1 MSEALVNPIISS
13 AFKRALKK
21 ILKPLVKLLLSKG
34 ITYTALLEALKQIY
48 IEVAEESFKLDN
60 KRLTDSRISLLTGI
74 HRKEVKRLRENLQE
88 EISEPEIKAGISAGI
103 IALWQASEDYTDD
116 KHKPLKLSRN
126 GKAPSFESLVY
137 SVSKD
142 KHFRSILDDWLHQGI
157 VFLDKEDN
165 VCLSADSFVPDEDE
179 DEKVFFA
186 GRNIHYHL
194 EVINHNLQT
203 KAPANDENL
212 DPQTAARIAPM
223 FDRSVYYKHL
233 SDKSVQVLE
242 SKAKE
247 NALNSLLEI
256 NQLASQLQQKD
267 LQHPNATSAIH
278 FGSYFFR
285 QLNSSDRAQD
295 SNPPK

>member
-1 MSEALVNPIISS
+1 MSEALVNPIVSS

-21 ILKPLVKLLLSKG
+21 ILKPLIKLLLSKG
-34 ITYTALLEALKQIY
+34 ITYTSLLEALKQIY
-48 IEVAEESFKLDN
+48 IEVAEESFKLES

-74 HRKEVKRLRENLQE
+74 HRKEVKRLRENLQD
-88 EISEPEIKAGISAGI
+88 EISEPEIKAGISAAI
-103 IALWQASEDYTDD
+103 IASWQASDDYTDAQ
-116 KHKPLKLSRN
+116 KKPLPLPRN

-137 SVSKD
+137 SISKD
-142 KHFRSILDDWLHQGI
+142 KHFRSVLDDWLHQGI
-157 VFLDKEDN
+157 VFLDEQQN
-165 VCLSADSFVPDEDE
+165 VCLSAESFVPNKDE

-194 EVINHNLQT
+194 EVISHNLQS
-203 KAPANDENL
+203 KPQADDSNL

-223 FDRSVYYKHL
+223 FDRSVYYKNL
-233 SDKSVQVLE
+233 SDKSVQILE

-267 LQHPNATSAIH
+267 MHQPNATSAMH
-278 FGSYFFR
+278 FGSYFYR
-285 QLNSSDRAQD
+285 QLNPSQDASD
-295 SNPPK
+295 PKASK

>member
-1 MSEALVNPIISS
+1 MSEALINPIVSS

-21 ILKPLVKLLLSKG
+21 ILKPLIKLLLSKG
-34 ITYTALLEALKQIY
+34 ITYTSLLEALKQIY

-74 HRKEVKRLRENLQE
+74 HRKEVKRLRENLQD
-88 EISEPEIKAGISAGI
+88 EISEPEIKAGISAAI
-103 IALWQASEDYTDD
+103 IALWQASEDYTDEQN
-116 KHKPLKLSRN
+116 KPLKLARN
-126 GKAPSFESLVY
+126 GEAPSFESLVY

-142 KHFRSILDDWLHQGI
+142 KHFRSVLDDWLHQGI
-157 VFLDKEDN
+157 VNLDQDN
-165 VCLSADSFVPDEDE
+165 YVCLSAESFVPDEDE

-194 EVINHNLQT
+194 EIINHNLQAKPLT
-203 KAPANDENL
+203 EDDHI
-212 DPQTAARIAPM
+212 DPQTAARAAPM
-223 FDRSVYYKHL
+223 FDRSVYYKNL
-233 SDKSVQVLE
+233 SEKSVQILE

-267 LQHPNATSAIH
+267 VQHANANSAIH
-278 FGSYFFR
+278 FGSYFYR
-285 QLNSSDRAQD
+285 NLSEVAEQD
-295 SNPPK
+295 KP